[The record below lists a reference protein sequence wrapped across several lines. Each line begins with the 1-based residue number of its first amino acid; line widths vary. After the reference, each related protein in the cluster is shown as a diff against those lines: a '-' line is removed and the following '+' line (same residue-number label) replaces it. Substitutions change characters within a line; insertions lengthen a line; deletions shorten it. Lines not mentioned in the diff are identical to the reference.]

1 MNKTLISV
9 GVVNIMMPGGHSLL
23 REWIAKMQSLR
34 LCLYL
39 CLHLSLSVTL
49 RTTGDVEN
57 QKDDEKDEDEDGLWR
72 GKTPGVGVK
81 TRRRRP
87 IT

>member
-9 GVVNIMMPGGHSLL
+9 GVVNVMMPVGHSLL
-23 REWIAKMQSLR
+23 REWRAKLQSQR
-34 LCLYL
+34 LCPYL
-39 CLHLSLSVTL
+39 CLHLSLDVTL

-57 QKDDEKDEDEDGLWR
+57 QKDDEKDEDEDNLWR
-72 GKTPGVGVK
+72 GKRRESA
-81 TRRRRP
+81 RRRRK

>member
-9 GVVNIMMPGGHSLL
+9 GVVNIMMPVGHSLL
-23 REWIAKMQSLR
+23 RGWRAKLQSLR

-39 CLHLSLSVTL
+39 CLYLSLNITP

-57 QKDDEKDEDEDGLWR
+57 QKDDEKDKDEGSLRGGNRRESGLKR
-72 GKTPGVGVK
+72 ADAAK
-81 TRRRRP
+81 
-87 IT
+87 